1 MTLALAAPTASLAS
15 DPPSCDRCA
24 LPDGSLRLS
33 PAGARKCLAD
43 EEEAARARA
52 ALAASAEATAALN
65 AARGSLAE
73 SRLVAEREREARRVA
88 EEEAREADARA
99 KLLQAQLDDSRR
111 ARWYVGAAGV
121 AIGITITILVGSA
134 ID

>member
-1 MTLALAAPTASLAS
+1 MG
-15 DPPSCDRCA
+15 
-24 LPDGSLRLS
+24 DGSLRLS

-52 ALAASAEATAALN
+52 ALAASAEATGALN
-65 AARGSLAE
+65 AARGALAE
-73 SRLVAEREREARRVA
+73 SRRVAEREREARRVA
-88 EEEAREADARA
+88 EEEARQADARA
-99 KLLQAQLDDSRR
+99 ALLQAQLDDARR

-121 AIGITITILVGSA
+121 AIGITITILVGGA